1 MTLVPQPSKEFVL
14 PPNIT
19 NDGRPIITL
28 SPRYVRFQSL
38 KKEMDWERSTEERSA
53 SSEISTDYRLPP
65 DPVSSSLSSLSLSLY
80 ISIYSNLL
88 TTFYSRTFSLLC
100 IYISITVIVAVPR
113 TRLIRNPV
121 YLPVLRRESRM
132 SRWCESCNKIIER
145 KKK

>member
-132 SRWCESCNKIIER
+132 SR
-145 KKK
+145 